1 MNLNKVIYFIQ
12 DLENMGKR
20 RIFEFLNYTQKL
32 VD

>member
-12 DLENMGKR
+12 DLKNMGKR
-20 RIFEFLNYTQKL
+20 RIEFLNYTQKL

>member
-20 RIFEFLNYTQKL
+20 RIEFLNYTQEL

>member
-12 DLENMGKR
+12 DLESMGKR
-20 RIFEFLNYTQKL
+20 RIIEFLNYTQKL